1 MTTPIITDWQLYQQK
16 MIDELSQELLPE
28 LLPYVEQGSLGEQ
41 LRHPLLYQVPLLNNG
56 AANRLYKI
64 KVLEVVRAL
73 GEENWNKYVWIHERP
88 YRIDAFIKVAD
99 KMSDRCY
106 WETLAVIWS
115 DTENGWQNLSEWQR
129 LFDSDRPERRYL
141 MDTFDFQ
148 AYSNLPD
155 VVTVYRGC
163 QKNQNENDLS
173 WTLDKEKAQFFAKR
187 LGKKGIVLEKSVKK
201 NQIVAVLLGR
211 NEQEVIIT
219 ERGARND

>member
-56 AANRLYKI
+56 AANRLYKF

-73 GEENWNKYVWIHERP
+73 GEENWNKYVWLHERP

-163 QKNQNENDLS
+163 QKNQNENGLS